1 LDAKI
6 SRVNEKRNFLEMALS
21 TYGTQ
26 FRDIPDGETVE
37 FSHAQTLVAAGQPVN
52 VSFIDA
58 RVDKGLTTEGVITS
72 ATMSN
77 TSCIL
82 TTVGM
87 AQVYIT
93 TYTLS
98 GKYRD
103 DLATRDIY
111 QVMNTNN
118 YDPNASSFYGSE
130 SKPTGDFQV
139 TTYNSY
145 NALIAARA
153 PSSTSTTGWNNIV
166 KFYPDDT
173 PEKTVTFTFNAQ
185 GVTTEF
191 TQMVHL
197 IPTRHFTRLQS
208 LVQAIAPGRVIEDA
222 SGNIIT
228 PTYISDPPG
237 WVEPAE

>member
-1 LDAKI
+1 
-6 SRVNEKRNFLEMALS
+6 MPLS
-21 TYGTQ
+21 IYGTQ
-26 FRDIPDGETVE
+26 FRDIPAGETVE
-37 FSHAQTLVAAGQPVN
+37 FSHAKTLVDGGQPVN
-52 VSFIDA
+52 VSFVNA
-58 RVDKGLTTEGVITS
+58 KVDKGLTTEGIVIS
-72 ATMSN
+72 VTMSN

-87 AQVYIT
+87 TQVYIT

-98 GKYRD
+98 GKYKD

-118 YDPNASSFYGSE
+118 YDPNASSFYGSD

-145 NALIAARA
+145 NALIEARA
-153 PSSTSTTGWNNIV
+153 TSSTSTTGWNNIV

-185 GVTTEF
+185 GVSTEF
-191 TQMVHL
+191 TQKVHL

-208 LVQAIAPGRVIEDA
+208 LVQGIAPGRVIQDS
-222 SGNIIT
+222 SGNVVT

>member
-1 LDAKI
+1 
-6 SRVNEKRNFLEMALS
+6 MALS
-21 TYGTQ
+21 IYGTQ
-26 FRDIPDGETVE
+26 FRDIPAGETVT
-37 FSHAQTLVAAGQPVN
+37 FSHAESLVTAGQPVN
-52 VSFIDA
+52 VSFVNA
-58 RVDKGLTTEGVITS
+58 KVDKGLTTEGVITS
-72 ATMSN
+72 VTMSN

-87 AQVYIT
+87 IQVYIT

-111 QVMNTNN
+111 QVINTNN
-118 YDPNASSFYGSE
+118 YDENASSFYESE
-130 SKPTGDFQV
+130 AKPTGDFQV

-145 NALIAARA
+145 NELVAARA

-191 TQMVHL
+191 TQKVHL
-197 IPTRHFTRLQS
+197 IPTRYFTRLQS
-208 LVQAIAPGRVIEDA
+208 LVQGIAPSRVIEDA
-222 SGNIIT
+222 SGNVIT

>member
-1 LDAKI
+1 
-6 SRVNEKRNFLEMALS
+6 MALS

-26 FRDIPDGETVE
+26 FRVIPAGETVE
-37 FSHAQTLVAAGQPVN
+37 FTHPKTLVTAGQPVN
-52 VSFIDA
+52 VSFVNA
-58 RVDKGLTTEGVITS
+58 RADKDLPTEGVVS
-72 ATMSN
+72 GVTMTN
-77 TSCIL
+77 TSCVLVTSGIIENY
-82 TTVGM
+82 V
-87 AQVYIT
+87 T

-98 GKYRD
+98 GKYGD
-103 DLATRDIY
+103 DLTTRDVY
-111 QVMNTNN
+111 QVINTNN

-145 NALIAARA
+145 SALVAARA

-166 KFYPDDT
+166 KFYPEDT
-173 PEKTVTFTFNAQ
+173 AEKIVTYIFTAQ
-185 GVTTEF
+185 GQTVEF
-191 TQMVHL
+191 TQKVHL

-208 LVQAIAPGRVIEDA
+208 LVQGIAPGRTTQDA

>member
-1 LDAKI
+1 
-6 SRVNEKRNFLEMALS
+6 MALS
-21 TYGTQ
+21 DYGTQ
-26 FRDIPDGETVE
+26 FRVIPDGETVE
-37 FSHAQTLVAAGQPVN
+37 FSHSKTLVDMGVPVN
-52 VSFIDA
+52 VSFVNAIA
-58 RVDKGLTTEGVITS
+58 DKGLSTQGAITGV
-72 ATMSN
+72 TMTN

-82 TTVGM
+82 VGTLS
-87 AQVYIT
+87 QFYIT

-98 GKYRD
+98 GKYGD
-103 DLATRDIY
+103 DLTTRDVY
-111 QVMNTNN
+111 QVINTNN
-118 YDPNASSFYGSE
+118 YNENASSFYGSE

-145 NALIAARA
+145 SALIAAKA
-153 PSSTSTTGWNNIV
+153 PSSTSNTGWNNIV
-166 KFYPDDT
+166 KFYPEDT
-173 PEKTVTFTFNAQ
+173 PEKLVTYTFMAQ
-185 GVTTEF
+185 GEIEEF

-208 LVQAIAPGRVIEDA
+208 LVQSIAPGRTSQDA